1 MERNIKVK
9 LDYDFKTMK
18 HYNYY
23 NLVHRR
29 RGYLIYVV
37 TGVISLAVAIFML
50 TKQNYVFSVVFGFL
64 TLYFGYQI
72 LNFEKVIDNQITKF
86 FLRNPHVTSKIITLD
101 DEKINILNP
110 SSDTP
115 QFSYNWEHISEI
127 HDTPEYFFLLAY
139 KSAPV
144 IINKNPEFFIEGTL
158 EELTS
163 MIMEK
168 AQLKPFKKV
177 EKPIVKRPVTFVHP
191 VQNPKEEFVE
201 AEVVEQNDDE
211 VEKKETEE

>member
-1 MERNIKVK
+1 MERNIKVR

-29 RGYLIYVV
+29 KGYLIYVV
-37 TGVISLAVAIFML
+37 TGIISLAVAIFML
-50 TKQNYVFSVVFGFL
+50 TKENYIFSVVFGFL

-86 FLRNPHVTSKIITLD
+86 FLRNPHVTSKIIVLD
-101 DEKINILNP
+101 NEKINIFNP
-110 SSDTP
+110 DIETP
-115 QFSYNWEHISEI
+115 QFSYGWEHISEI

-158 EELTS
+158 EDLTS

-168 AQLKPFKKV
+168 AQMKPFKKV
-177 EKPIVKRPVTFVHP
+177 DKPIVKRPVTFVHP
-191 VQNPKEEFVE
+191 VHTKNDEVIDG
-201 AEVVEQNDDE
+201 EVVELSDDE
-211 VEKKETEE
+211 VETKETEK